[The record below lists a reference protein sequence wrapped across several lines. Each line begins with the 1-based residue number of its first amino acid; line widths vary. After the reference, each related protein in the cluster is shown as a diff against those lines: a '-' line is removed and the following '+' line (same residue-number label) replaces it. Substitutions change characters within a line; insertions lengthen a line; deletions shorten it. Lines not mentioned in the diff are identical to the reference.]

1 MEIQLIQTAQQ
12 LESCI
17 DQLKHSKR
25 LSIDLEFDKNRF
37 RYGFQLCLMQIAAE
51 EGCFVIDPLAGDVEI
66 KRLFPILESDS
77 SEKVVFAFGEDI
89 RLLHT
94 LGCFPKGLYDLR
106 TATSLLNFPPASL
119 TNLLDEIMGIQVG
132 KSAQNSNWFLRP
144 LTQQQIEYAA
154 DDVRYLSQLKE
165 WVEEAA
171 REKGILSWIQE
182 ENEFLDNQ
190 DFAET
195 SNNEL
200 FRTKDK
206 MGHSEYSWYVLEALL
221 NFREN
226 LAKEIN
232 RPSYQIFHKDF
243 LNELSQDPDAI
254 NKWDA
259 TRGIH
264 RSMKND
270 HIKRQ
275 LKAVV
280 LEAHQAAHEK
290 KLSESNLEVPRLSPE
305 ELRERRRESTRVEN
319 IKQSVFVPI
328 KQRIIKDYGENAA
341 TFMLSNRAI
350 MEILSGNKSLLRN
363 YKRDLLLKYGR
374 ELSLEVEEYL

>member
-12 LESCI
+12 LEQCI
-17 DQLKHSKR
+17 DQLNHSRR

-51 EGCFVIDPLAGDVEI
+51 EGCFVIDPLAGGVDI

-106 TATSLLNFPPASL
+106 TATSLLNYPPASL
-119 TNLLDEIMGIQVG
+119 TNLLDEILGIQVG
-132 KSAQNSNWFLRP
+132 KSAQNSNWFIRP
-144 LTQQQIEYAA
+144 LTQPQIEYAA
-154 DDVRYLSQLKE
+154 DDVRYLSQLKD

-182 ENEFLDNQ
+182 ENEFLENQ
-190 DFAET
+190 DFAGT

-259 TRGIH
+259 TPGIH

-270 HIKRQ
+270 HVKRQ

-280 LEAHQAAHEK
+280 LEAHHAAHEK
-290 KLSESNLEVPRLSPE
+290 KLSESSLEVPRLSPE

-328 KQRIIKDYGENAA
+328 KQRIIQDYGENAA

-350 MEILSGNKSLLRN
+350 MELLSGNKSLLRN

-374 ELSLEVEEYL
+374 ELNLEVEKYL